1 MALRELGPP
10 ASAGGGGGRR
20 SLRGEE
26 VKWKVS
32 DPLPSG

>member
-10 ASAGGGGGRR
+10 ALAGGGRR

-26 VKWKVS
+26 GKWKVS